1 MFTEKMFYKE
11 IAPHPSLQQHIKC
24 FWVFE
29 NSYGNNHFERMLPD
43 GFIDLVFHYGQK
55 PKLVIGEKEITKA
68 SSFLGGH
75 LVSSALLHFSGELKM
90 FGIKF
95 YPWAT
100 ASLYKMPA
108 YELNNLRI
116 PVSEILG
123 NRVSEYQNLM
133 MQELNRGNYIWVVRQ
148 LENFLKGKLT
158 APSSHQELIKSCF
171 ETIYAS
177 QGKVSV
183 EEAGLKTGYSSR
195 YIQKLFER
203 YKGKPFQYY
212 CRLSRL
218 HYALRYSKRNGK
230 SNFTQLAYES
240 GYYDQSHFIKDFT
253 GFTGLTP
260 SAFFA
265 QDNSFIRQHAAAA
278 YRLE

>member
-1 MFTEKMFYKE
+1 MFYKE
-11 IAPHPSLQQHIKC
+11 IIPQSSLQQHIKC

-29 NSYGNNHFERMLPD
+29 NSYGDNHFERMLPD

-55 PKLVIGEKEITKA
+55 PKLVIDGKEITKP
-68 SSFLGGH
+68 SNFLGGH

-123 NRVSEYQNLM
+123 AWVNEYQNLM
-133 MQELNRGNYIWVVRQ
+133 MQELNKGSYLWVVQQ
-148 LENFLKGKLT
+148 LEKVLQVKLF
-158 APSSHQELIKSCF
+158 APSNHQKLIKSCF
-171 ETIYAS
+171 EKIYSS
-177 QGKVSV
+177 QGKISV
-183 EEAGLKTGYSSR
+183 EEAGFETGYSSR

-203 YKGKPFQYY
+203 YKGKSFQYY

-218 HYALRYSKRNGK
+218 HYALQYSKLKG
-230 SNFTQLAYES
+230 SPSFTDLAYEA

-265 QDNSFIRQHAAAA
+265 QENSYIHQHAGAASG
-278 YRLE
+278 LH

>member
-1 MFTEKMFYKE
+1 MFYKE
-11 IAPHPSLQQHIKC
+11 FKPHLSLQQHIKC

-29 NSYGNNHFERMLPD
+29 NSYGDNHFERMLPD

-55 PKLVIGEKEITKA
+55 PRLVIDGKEIIKP
-68 SSFLGGH
+68 SNFLGGH

-116 PVSEILG
+116 PVSEIMG
-123 NRVSEYQNLM
+123 SWVNEYQNLM
-133 MQELNRGNYIWVVRQ
+133 MQELNKGNYLCVVRQ
-148 LENFLKGKLT
+148 LEKVLQCKLT
-158 APSSHQELIKSCF
+158 TPPNHQKMIKNCF
-171 ETIYAS
+171 EKIYAS
-177 QGKVSV
+177 HGKVSV
-183 EEAGLKTGYSSR
+183 ENASSETGYSSR

-203 YKGKPFQYY
+203 YKGKSFQYY

-218 HYALRYSKRNGK
+218 HYALQFSKRADK
-230 SNFTQLAYES
+230 TKFTELAYEA

-253 GFTGLTP
+253 GFAGLTP

-265 QDNSFIRQHAAAA
+265 QENSYIHQHAGAASE
-278 YRLE
+278 LD